1 MSQHG
6 DSNTASQLLSLPGP
20 IAVIGAAGFVGANLS
35 HRLQQVR
42 SDVVGITRAQSDLW
56 RLTALGVSSIEVPK
70 DHNRLIDQLK
80 ALEVQTV
87 FNLAAHGAYSSQSNS
102 SRILETNL
110 DLVFS
115 LSRWAADSGVRLVQ
129 AGSSSEYG
137 RQSAGPREGITIPQP
152 NSEYAISK
160 LGASLWLEHMA
171 QTTDLAS
178 VTLRLY
184 SVFGPLEDPG
194 RLVPTLIREGMRGS
208 LPPLANPDV
217 SRDFVFIDDVIGAFI
232 AAAHY
237 AKDQARGLSINIGT
251 GHETTMRE
259 AAEIARREFAIQEEP
274 VFGDFARPWDLD
286 AWYADPSLASRVLSW
301 EAKTSF
307 AEGLTLT
314 REFYES
320 EGNTELLTRTDE
332 GPSLTNG
339 HKRSLV
345 SVVVAC
351 YRDGQ
356 AIPYMY
362 ERVKNSLGETECD
375 FELILVND
383 ASPDDTLPVI
393 EALSAADPRVIGI
406 THSRNFGSQAAF
418 LSGMRLAH
426 GDYVAL
432 LDGDL
437 QDPPELLPVM
447 LDQLQQGFD
456 VAYGRRVSR
465 EAPRLMQFAYKGFY
479 RVFSRFSPFEVPRD
493 AGDFSLMTRRV
504 AMAIQDM
511 PERDLFIRA
520 QRAYVG
526 FRQVGVDYV
535 RPERM
540 FGKSTNSLRRN
551 VGWAMRGLLS
561 VSRAPLTALSIFG
574 AGIFGLAAFLILLQI
589 ITRIFWPGLAP
600 EGLATISILIL
611 GMGALNILAI
621 SIVGEYVGRILD
633 ESKRRPRYVRRLV
646 TLAGVTEDAHE
657 GDQRI

>member
-1 MSQHG
+1 M
-6 DSNTASQLLSLPGP
+6 
-20 IAVIGAAGFVGANLS
+20 

-42 SDVVGITRAQSDLW
+42 SDVVGITRVQSDLC
-56 RLTALGVSSIEVPK
+56 RLRALGISSIEVSE
-70 DHNRLIDQLK
+70 DHKNLIGRLKEMD
-80 ALEVQTV
+80 AQTV
-87 FNLAAHGAYSSQSNS
+87 FNLAAYGAYSFQTNN

-115 LSRWAADSGVRLVQ
+115 LSRWAAESGARLVQ

-137 RQSAGPREGITIPQP
+137 RQSAGPREDVTIPQP

-171 QTTDLAS
+171 QTLELAS

-194 RLVPTLIREGMRGS
+194 RFVPTLIREGLQER
-208 LPPLANPDV
+208 LPPLAKPDV
-217 SRDFVFIDDVIGAFI
+217 SRDFVFIEDVIEAFI
-232 AAAHY
+232 AAAFH

-251 GHETTMRE
+251 GHATTMRE
-259 AAEIARREFAIQEEP
+259 AAEIARREFGIGKEP
-274 VFGDFARPWDLD
+274 VFGAFARHWDLES
-286 AWYADPSLASRVLSW
+286 WYADPSSASRVLSW

-307 AEGLTLT
+307 AEGLAQT
-314 REFYES
+314 RNFYES
-320 EGNTELLTRTDE
+320 EGRTKLLSRTDE
-332 GPSLTNG
+332 SASLTD
-339 HKRSLV
+339 RSDKPLI

-362 ERVKNSLGETECD
+362 ERVKNSLEEIECD

-383 ASPDDTLPVI
+383 ASPDETLSVI
-393 EALSAADPRVIGI
+393 EEISAADPRVIGI

-418 LSGMRLAH
+418 LSGMRVSH

-437 QDPPELLPVM
+437 QDPPELLPM
-447 LDQLQQGFD
+447 MFKKLEEGFD

-465 EAPRLMQFAYKGFY
+465 EAPRFMQFAYKGFY
-479 RVFSRFSPFEVPRD
+479 RVFSRLSPFEVPRD

-504 AMAIQDM
+504 ALAIQEM

-526 FRQVGVDYV
+526 FRQIGVDYV

-561 VSRAPLTALSIFG
+561 VSQAPLTALSIFG
-574 AGIFGLAAFLILLQI
+574 AGIFGLATFLILLQV

-600 EGLATISILIL
+600 EGLTTVSILIL

-646 TLAGVTEDAHE
+646 TQAGVTEDAQE
-657 GDQRI
+657 GGESM

>member
-1 MSQHG
+1 MSQHLG
-6 DSNTASQLLSLPGP
+6 SNTTSQLLSLPGP
-20 IAVIGAAGFVGANLS
+20 IAVVGAAGFVGANLTQ
-35 HRLQQVR
+35 RLQQAR
-42 SDVVGITRAQSDLW
+42 SDVVGITRVQSNLW
-56 RLTALGVSSIEVPK
+56 RLRALGVSSIGVPG
-70 DHNRLIDQLK
+70 DHKHLIDRLK
-80 ALEVQTV
+80 ALDVQTV

-102 SRILETNL
+102 RRILETNL

-115 LSRWAADSGVRLVQ
+115 LSRWAAESDVRLVQ

-171 QTTDLAS
+171 QATDLAS

-194 RLVPTLIREGMRGS
+194 RFVPALIREGLQGR

-217 SRDFVFIDDVIGAFI
+217 SRDFVFIDDVIDAFI
-232 AAAHY
+232 VAAYY
-237 AKDQARGLSINIGT
+237 AKGQARGLSINIGT
-251 GHETTMRE
+251 GHKTTMRE
-259 AAEIARREFAIQEEP
+259 AAEIARREFGIREEP
-274 VFGDFARPWDLD
+274 VFGDFARHWDLE
-286 AWYADPSLASRVLSW
+286 AWYADPSLASRVMSW

-307 AEGLTLT
+307 AQGLAQT
-314 REFYES
+314 RNFYEL
-320 EGNTELLTRTDE
+320 EGRTTLLTQVGDDLSSTE
-332 GPSLTNG
+332 
-339 HKRSLV
+339 RSEKPLI

-356 AIPYMY
+356 AIPHMY
-362 ERVKNSLGETECD
+362 QRVKDSIGKTKCN

-383 ASPDDTLPVI
+383 ASPDDTLSVI
-393 EALSAADPRVIGI
+393 EAISASDPRVIGI
-406 THSRNFGSQAAF
+406 THSRNFGSQSAF
-418 LSGMRLAH
+418 LSGMRVSRGH
-426 GDYVAL
+426 YVAL

-447 LDQLQQGFD
+447 LRQLEQGFD

-479 RVFSRFSPFEVPRD
+479 RVLSRLSSFEVPRD

-504 AMAIQDM
+504 ALAIQDM

-526 FRQVGVDYV
+526 FRQIGVDYV

-574 AGIFGLAAFLILLQI
+574 AGIFGLAALLIMLQI
-589 ITRIFWPGLAP
+589 VTRIFWPGLAP

-646 TLAGVTEDAHE
+646 TRAGVTEDAHE
-657 GDQRI
+657 GDK

>member
-1 MSQHG
+1 MSEYLN
-6 DSNTASQLLSLPGP
+6 STTTSQLLSLPGP
-20 IAVIGAAGFVGANLS
+20 IAVVGAGGFVGANLTQ
-35 HRLQQVR
+35 RLQQVR
-42 SDVVGITRAQSDLW
+42 SDVVGITRVQSNPW
-56 RLTALGVSSIEVPK
+56 RLTALGVARTEVPT
-70 DHNRLIDQLK
+70 DQEHLISRLKSIN
-80 ALEVQTV
+80 AQTV

-102 SRILETNL
+102 GRMLETNL

-115 LSRWAADSGVRLVQ
+115 LARWAAESGVRLVQ

-137 RQSAGPREGITIPQP
+137 RQSAGPREGVTVPQP

-160 LGASLWLEHMA
+160 LGASMWLEHMA
-171 QTTDLAS
+171 ETAGLAS

-194 RLVPTLIREGMRGS
+194 RFVPALIREGLQGR
-208 LPPLANPDV
+208 LPPLANADV
-217 SRDFVFIDDVIGAFI
+217 SRDFVFIDDVIEAFI
-232 AAAHY
+232 AAAYY
-237 AKDQARGLSINIGT
+237 AIDQARGLSINIGT
-251 GHETTMRE
+251 GHKTTMRE
-259 AAEIARREFAIQEEP
+259 AAEIARREFGIHEEP
-274 VFGDFARPWDLD
+274 VFGDFARHWDLE

-307 AEGLTLT
+307 AEGLTQT
-314 REFYES
+314 RKFYES
-320 EGNTELLTRTDE
+320 EGRIKLLSQMDE
-332 GPSLTNG
+332 GAPLADG
-339 HKRSLV
+339 GQPPLI

-356 AIPYMY
+356 AIPHMY
-362 ERVKNSLGETECD
+362 ERVRNSIGETECD

-383 ASPDDTLPVI
+383 ASPDDTLSVI

-418 LSGMRLAH
+418 LSGMRTSR

-447 LDQLQQGFD
+447 LKQLERGFD

-465 EAPRLMQFAYKGFY
+465 EAPRLMQLAYKGFY
-479 RVFSRFSPFEVPRD
+479 RVFSRLSPFEVPRD

-504 AMAIQDM
+504 ALAIQDM

-526 FRQVGVDYV
+526 FRQIGVDYV

-574 AGIFGLAAFLILLQI
+574 AGIFGLASFLILLQVV
-589 ITRIFWPGLAP
+589 TRIFWPGLAP

-646 TLAGVTEDAHE
+646 TRAGVTEDAHE
-657 GDQRI
+657 REKSI